1 MGFWSFLRDLF
12 VFDWLFGKHRKGG
25 TPTNHINNFRLLY
38 SDCDC
43 EHDITPHYNSGYSQ
57 SSWDDEYYESEDY
70 YYDSQDDYAHDFDN
84 FDDDF

>member
-1 MGFWSFLRDLF
+1 MY
-12 VFDWLFGKHRKGG
+12 
-25 TPTNHINNFRLLY
+25 N
-38 SDCDC
+38 DCDC

-70 YYDSQDDYAHDFDN
+70 YYDSQDDYAHDFDD